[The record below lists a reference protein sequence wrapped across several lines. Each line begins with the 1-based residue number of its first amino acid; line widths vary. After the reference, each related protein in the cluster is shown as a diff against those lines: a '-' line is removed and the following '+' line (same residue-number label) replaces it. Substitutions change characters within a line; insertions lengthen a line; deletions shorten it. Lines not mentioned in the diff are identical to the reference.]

1 MTSEQKEKLTNLLGD
16 SAVLFDEPMD
26 KHTTFRIGG
35 KAEAF
40 VRAESIEELSD
51 LRAFCSREEI
61 PFLFIG
67 KGSNILVSDKGISG
81 VVATFGEKM
90 CEIRVKDDMIIA
102 EAGATLSAVASFA
115 LQRGLTGMEFA
126 AGIPGSVGGAIRM
139 NAGAYGGDM
148 SQVVGWVRVLEPD
161 GNIKTILGAHMEF
174 GYRTSI
180 LKELPYIVLACG
192 IQLMPGDETQ
202 VRQTMLELAAKRREK
217 QPLEYPSAG
226 STFKRPEGFYAG
238 KLIEDAG
245 LRGKKIGG
253 AMVSEKH
260 CGFIINEGNAT
271 AKDVT
276 ELIEFVRK
284 TVYERFGVLLEPEV
298 IFVGD

>member
-16 SAVLFDEPMD
+16 STVLFDEPMD

-81 VVATFGEKM
+81 VVATFGERM

-102 EAGATLSAVASFA
+102 EAGATLSAVAGFA

-226 STFKRPEGFYAG
+226 STFKRPEGFFAG

>member
-202 VRQTMLELAAKRREK
+202 IRQTMLELAAKRREK

-226 STFKRPEGFYAG
+226 STFKRPEGFFAG

>member
-102 EAGATLSAVASFA
+102 EAGATLSAVAGFA